1 MRQAHAIISTG
12 SFEDLLPQIKA
23 PTQVV
28 HGLADPLL
36 RPECGRRS
44 AQLIR
49 NAKLELIPGMGHDF
63 APGLMPRWAELIS
76 ANAAR
81 A

>member
-1 MRQAHAIISTG
+1 M
-12 SFEDLLPQIKA
+12 
-23 PTQVV
+23 PTQIV
-28 HGLADPLL
+28 HGLSDPLL
-36 RPECGRRS
+36 RPVCGRRS

-49 NAKLELIPGMGHDF
+49 GSRLELIDGMGHDF

-76 ANAAR
+76 HNAAR